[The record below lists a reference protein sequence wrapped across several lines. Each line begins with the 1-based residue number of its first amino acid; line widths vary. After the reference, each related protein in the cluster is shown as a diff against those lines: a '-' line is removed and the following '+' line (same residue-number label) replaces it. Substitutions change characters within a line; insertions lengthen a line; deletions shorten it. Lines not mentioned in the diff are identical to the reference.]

1 MPPVTPSRSV
11 RTGPPLVA
19 VDLRALVP
27 APTGIGVYTRSL
39 LLELAARGEFG
50 FLGLAH
56 KPVHHADELRA
67 AGIEIEYQ
75 AAPLGVIWQQLV
87 LPGRLRRGDVDLMWS
102 PITTLPLRS
111 AVPGVVT
118 VHDLTTLLLP
128 ETHRAKARLSVLP
141 FLRPS
146 LEQARVVIAISQAT
160 AADLRRQFPQ
170 CADKIRVIYHGID
183 PEFAPAAAEQI
194 AATRASLDAPEGYL
208 LCAGTLEPRK
218 GIDTLLDAWEL
229 LAHENAVPVPL
240 VLAGP
245 YGWGS
250 SHLMRRLDE
259 LRPRG
264 VRYLGRVERGELVK
278 LFQAAR
284 VFVYPSS
291 YEGFGCPAAEALAC
305 GVPVVATSASSLPE
319 VVGDAGLLVE
329 PADAAALA
337 TALRNLLSN
346 PALERA
352 LRERATAQ
360 AGRFTWA
367 AAAEQTAAV
376 FHEALVM
383 APSGFLQEGT
393 G

>member
-1 MPPVTPSRSV
+1 MPPVNLGRRDPDL
-11 RTGPPLVA
+11 PPRIA

-39 LLELAARGEFG
+39 LLELAARGEFR

-67 AGIEIEYQ
+67 AGIEIEVQ
-75 AAPLGVIWQQLV
+75 AAPLGVLWQQV
-87 LPGRLRRGDVDLMWS
+87 LLPLRLQRGDVDLLWS
-102 PITTLPLRS
+102 PITTLPVRMAL
-111 AVPGVVT
+111 PGVVT

-146 LEQARVVIAISQAT
+146 LERARVVIAISRAT
-160 AADLRRQFPQ
+160 AADVRRQFPQ

-183 PEFAPAAAEQI
+183 PEFAPAAPERI
-194 AATRASLDAPEGYL
+194 AATRARLDAPGGYL

-229 LAHENAVPVPL
+229 LARENTMPVPL
-240 VLAGP
+240 VLVGP

-250 SHLMRRLDE
+250 SHLVRRLEE

-264 VRYLGRVERGELVK
+264 VRYLGRVERGELVE

-291 YEGFGCPAAEALAC
+291 YEGFGFPAAEALAC

-337 TALRNLLSN
+337 TALRSLLSN
-346 PALERA
+346 PALERT
-352 LRERATAQ
+352 LVERAAAQ

-367 AAAEQTAAV
+367 GAADQTAAV
-376 FHEALVM
+376 FREALAI
-383 APSGFLQEGT
+383 AP
-393 G
+393 